1 MHTLYIK
8 FTAWLCISVLPLKR
22 TTVDMHFGIL
32 FQIILHLQ
40 EEKLYLI
47 IQTVANIPPP
57 SSPDVYRSQHN
68 MQQGFFL
75 DYFFFAFRFLLVS
88 VSVRY

>member
-8 FTAWLCISVLPLKR
+8 FTAWLCISVLPLKH
-22 TTVDMHFGIL
+22 TTVDMYFGIL

-47 IQTVANIPPP
+47 IQTAANIPPR
-57 SSPDVYRSQHN
+57 SSLNVYRSQRN
-68 MQQGFFL
+68 MQQGFF
-75 DYFFFAFRFLLVS
+75 
-88 VSVRY
+88 